1 MRITSF
7 IWQSPGFSFR
17 GMPSG
22 TKIVLSIVLSMSVI
36 GNMNM
41 LTYEVLSTGMFSFIL
56 IKELLLG
63 LSFGYITQLFF
74 SGIEMAGNFV
84 DFQVGFSMAMA
95 FDPLLKINTSY
106 YGRVYYWITMMI
118 FFLADFHH
126 QVIRTLSQSF
136 ELIPVTQLNFPYFGV
151 EGIIRLFSIIFEIS
165 LNLAIP
171 LVIVAL
177 LAEILLALL
186 SRTVPQIN
194 VLILGMP
201 LKILLSIIFIYFF
214 LPIAT
219 KNIIK
224 IFPEMLKNL
233 EDFMRSISI

>member
-1 MRITSF
+1 
-7 IWQSPGFSFR
+7 
-17 GMPSG
+17 
-22 TKIVLSIVLSMSVI
+22 
-36 GNMNM
+36 
-41 LTYEVLSTGMFSFIL
+41 
-56 IKELLLG
+56 
-63 LSFGYITQLFF
+63 
-74 SGIEMAGNFV
+74 MAGNFV